1 MRKIVYD
8 VEYPIICKIH
18 SELFFNSLRISVYQS
33 MNSHIYVG
41 VPCVWWFFL
50 RLIEKIFEM
59 TQISLEWSIAI
70 YQLIRLKH
78 AKPTGQTDQL
88 PVCVYPLFFLAKSFY
103 WIWWFDDWMH
113 ATGAMQFATVHQ
125 VKKSAIYFNEL
136 DLSRIHLTICWFWF
150 FFVCFFFVCSL
161 VLTFKCNFLALFYC
175 AVPHNQLI

>member
-8 VEYPIICKIH
+8 VKYPIICKTH

-59 TQISLEWSIAI
+59 TQISLAWSIAI

-78 AKPTGQTDQL
+78 AKQTGQTDQL
-88 PVCVYPLFFLAKSFY
+88 PVCVSSVFVSQNRF
-103 WIWWFDDWMH
+103 IEFDDSMIEC
-113 ATGAMQFATVHQ
+113 MRL
-125 VKKSAIYFNEL
+125 E
-136 DLSRIHLTICWFWF
+136 R
-150 FFVCFFFVCSL
+150 
-161 VLTFKCNFLALFYC
+161 CNLQRF
-175 AVPHNQLI
+175 IK